1 MKPVVISLVLLCLPG
16 CSWATE
22 SFSTAYFEA
31 ENFASQSG
39 GNKAS
44 TEYFPY
50 IGEGYLEM
58 GRQGAAVTW
67 NNITV
72 PKAGKYTLLFKYAN
86 NTDHNLPCDLKVN
99 GTLIK
104 NIPFGQFPKAWIA
117 WPAAASEY
125 TEDKVGWAKYWNA
138 RVIVDLKAGANTL
151 ELIATSAAGGP
162 HIDNI
167 GVSTAVSEPPAPVVN
182 VKDCGAVGDGSTD
195 NTESIA
201 KAIAACPAG
210 GSVVFDEGVYMTG
223 SVTLKANMTLWIS
236 ENAVLRAIKEKV
248 KNQTYPE
255 GAFSGGYIT
264 RYFLFGNQVDNL
276 TITGGGTIDGN
287 TTERLPGNAN
297 TLRPTMLGWVNSQNV
312 TVTNIDLING
322 DFWAFV
328 PQKSDRVVID
338 GINLFN
344 LNKDGIAPLDCHDI
358 VITNS
363 VISAGDDE
371 LTPKSYSSKG
381 IDNLVVKN
389 VTINHCRWKG
399 IKFGFSSI
407 GDFTNCLFE
416 DIAMVHVQ
424 AGITV
429 LLIDGGSAS
438 NLTFNRIN
446 MNNVHTPITL
456 LNGGG
461 LRSKA
466 PGITTMKDI
475 TISNLEA
482 RNVYDPMGS
491 FITGTKVGDT
501 IHKAENIY
509 LTNVKVNSF
518 KGGLTEVPGTP
529 IEYDG
534 RKADVRLF
542 GNFPAWGYYIRHAD
556 NVVFENVTHSV
567 SPADVREDI
576 VLENVIGFRKR

>member
-1 MKPVVISLVLLCLPG
+1 LLGLL
-16 CSWATE
+16 SA
-22 SFSTAYFEA
+22 
-31 ENFASQSG
+31 
-39 GNKAS
+39 K
-44 TEYFPY
+44 
-50 IGEGYLEM
+50 IVK
-58 GRQGAAVTW
+58 VT
-67 NNITV
+67 NLD
-72 PKAGKYTLLFKYAN
+72 LLFSHSWLFIPRES
-86 NTDHNLPCDLKVN
+86 DH
-99 GTLIK
+99 
-104 NIPFGQFPKAWIA
+104 
-117 WPAAASEY
+117 
-125 TEDKVGWAKYWNA
+125 
-138 RVIVDLKAGANTL
+138 VI
-151 ELIATSAAGGP
+151 
-162 HIDNI
+162 
-167 GVSTAVSEPPAPVVN
+167 
-182 VKDCGAVGDGSTD
+182 
-195 NTESIA
+195 
-201 KAIAACPAG
+201 
-210 GSVVFDEGVYMTG
+210 
-223 SVTLKANMTLWIS
+223 
-236 ENAVLRAIKEKV
+236 
-248 KNQTYPE
+248 
-255 GAFSGGYIT
+255 
-264 RYFLFGNQVDNL
+264 
-276 TITGGGTIDGN
+276 
-287 TTERLPGNAN
+287 
-297 TLRPTMLGWVNSQNV
+297 
-312 TVTNIDLING
+312 
-322 DFWAFV
+322 
-328 PQKSDRVVID
+328 ID
-338 GINLFN
+338 GINLHN
-344 LNKDGIAPLDCHDI
+344 THKDGIAPLDCHDI
-358 VITNS
+358 TITNS
-363 VISAGDDE
+363 VISAGDDA

-389 VTINHCRWKG
+389 VTINHCKWKG

-438 NLTFNRIN
+438 KLTFNRIN

-491 FITGTKVGDT
+491 FITGTKVGET
-501 IHKAENIY
+501 VHKAENIT

-576 VLENVIGFRKR
+576 VLEDVTGFRKQ

>member
-1 MKPVVISLVLLCLPG
+1 M
-16 CSWATE
+16 
-22 SFSTAYFEA
+22 
-31 ENFASQSG
+31 
-39 GNKAS
+39 
-44 TEYFPY
+44 
-50 IGEGYLEM
+50 
-58 GRQGAAVTW
+58 
-67 NNITV
+67 
-72 PKAGKYTLLFKYAN
+72 
-86 NTDHNLPCDLKVN
+86 
-99 GTLIK
+99 
-104 NIPFGQFPKAWIA
+104 
-117 WPAAASEY
+117 
-125 TEDKVGWAKYWNA
+125 
-138 RVIVDLKAGANTL
+138 IVDLKAGANTL

-363 VISAGDDE
+363 VISAGDDA

-482 RNVYDPMGS
+482 RNVYDPVS
-491 FITGTKVGDT
+491 YT
-501 IHKAENIY
+501 H
-509 LTNVKVNSF
+509 LTLPTN
-518 KGGLTEVPGTP
+518 
-529 IEYDG
+529 
-534 RKADVRLF
+534 
-542 GNFPAWGYYIRHAD
+542 
-556 NVVFENVTHSV
+556 
-567 SPADVREDI
+567 
-576 VLENVIGFRKR
+576 

>member
-363 VISAGDDE
+363 VISAGDDA